1 MTRKAARGRKTAA
14 RARTST
20 ARSQARTTTRTG
32 RKTSSAR
39 ASKTATRPTRNDREA
54 PTKARPGQTAQ
65 AEAVHEPV
73 TGRGHAASDHDV
85 KTAHEDDED
94 MDWLGE
100 DEDPRSQIVE
110 DDGDWEPQNDDEW

>member
-1 MTRKAARGRKTAA
+1 MTRKATRGRKTAA

-20 ARSQARTTTRTG
+20 ARGQARTTTRTG

-39 ASKTATRPTRNDREA
+39 ASKTATRTPEA
-54 PTKARPGQTAQ
+54 RTPEARTPAKRGPAPAAARVAQTVE
-65 AEAVHEPV
+65 AEAVREPLP
-73 TGRGHAASDHDV
+73 AAQ
-85 KTAHEDDED
+85 HEDDEE

-110 DDGDWEPQNDDEW
+110 DDDDWEPGSDDEW

>member
-1 MTRKAARGRKTAA
+1 MTRKATRGRKTAA

-20 ARSQARTTTRTG
+20 ARGQARTTTRTG

-39 ASKTATRPTRNDREA
+39 ASKTATRTPEA
-54 PTKARPGQTAQ
+54 RTPAKRGPAPAAARAAQTVE
-65 AEAVHEPV
+65 AEAVREPLP
-73 TGRGHAASDHDV
+73 AAQ
-85 KTAHEDDED
+85 HEDDEE

-110 DDGDWEPQNDDEW
+110 DDDDWEPGSDDEW

>member
-1 MTRKAARGRKTAA
+1 MTRKATRGRKTAA

-20 ARSQARTTTRTG
+20 ARGQARTTTRTG

-39 ASKTATRPTRNDREA
+39 ATKAATRTPEA
-54 PTKARPGQTAQ
+54 RTPAKRGPAPAAARAAQTVE
-65 AEAVHEPV
+65 AEAVREPLP
-73 TGRGHAASDHDV
+73 AAQ
-85 KTAHEDDED
+85 HEDDEE

-110 DDGDWEPQNDDEW
+110 DDDDWEPGSDDEW

>member
-1 MTRKAARGRKTAA
+1 MTRKATRGRKTAA

-20 ARSQARTTTRTG
+20 ARGQARTTTRTG

-39 ASKTATRPTRNDREA
+39 ASKTATRTPEA
-54 PTKARPGQTAQ
+54 RTPAKRGPAPAAARVAQTVE
-65 AEAVHEPV
+65 AEAVREPLP
-73 TGRGHAASDHDV
+73 AAQ
-85 KTAHEDDED
+85 HEDDEE

-110 DDGDWEPQNDDEW
+110 DDDEWEPGSDDEW

>member
-20 ARSQARTTTRTG
+20 ARTTTRTG

-39 ASKTATRPTRNDREA
+39 ASKTATRTPRDSRGMPAKRAAAPAASRASQTVEA
-54 PTKARPGQTAQ
+54 
-65 AEAVHEPV
+65 EVMHEPLP
-73 TGRGHAASDHDV
+73 AAQ
-85 KTAHEDDED
+85 HEDDED
-94 MDWLGE
+94 TDWLGE

-110 DDGDWEPQNDDEW
+110 DDGDWEPQRDDEW

>member
-14 RARTST
+14 RARTNT
-20 ARSQARTTTRTG
+20 ARGQARSATRTG

-39 ASKTATRPTRNDREA
+39 ASKTAAASRATSGKRATAPVTTRP
-54 PTKARPGQTAQ
+54 AQ
-65 AEAVHEPV
+65 AVESEAMHEPV
-73 TGRGHAASDHDV
+73 PAAQH
-85 KTAHEDDED
+85 DDEEE

-110 DDGDWEPQNDDEW
+110 DEEDWAPGGD

>member
-1 MTRKAARGRKTAA
+1 MTRKATRGRKTAA

-20 ARSQARTTTRTG
+20 ARGQARTTTRTG

-39 ASKTATRPTRNDREA
+39 ASKTATRTPEA
-54 PTKARPGQTAQ
+54 RTPAKRGPAPAAARVAQTVE
-65 AEAVHEPV
+65 AEAVREPLP
-73 TGRGHAASDHDV
+73 AAQ
-85 KTAHEDDED
+85 HEDDEE

-110 DDGDWEPQNDDEW
+110 DDDDWEPGSDDEW

>member
-1 MTRKAARGRKTAA
+1 MTRKATRGRKTAA

-20 ARSQARTTTRTG
+20 ARGQARTTTRTG

-39 ASKTATRPTRNDREA
+39 ASKPATRTPEA
-54 PTKARPGQTAQ
+54 RTPAKRGPAPAAARVAQTVE
-65 AEAVHEPV
+65 AEAVREPLP
-73 TGRGHAASDHDV
+73 AAQ
-85 KTAHEDDED
+85 HEDDEE

-110 DDGDWEPQNDDEW
+110 DDDDWEPGSDDE